1 MVCLPGETP
10 KAETPQAGPQ
20 DDTEGA
26 NHIVYCIVLRDT
38 IISFPTVIQQWQYS
52 ATHTEPLHVAHAG
65 KAEDCAYTWV
75 SLAMR
80 RRRPILASDMRS
92 RSSATGLPASGL
104 PAGLLCTECPLCHK
118 SRIAQLAIC
127 RQFDIIKQGSG
138 EAPE

>member
-1 MVCLPGETP
+1 MPTSWCACQGRHQKRRHHKLGP
-10 KAETPQAGPQ
+10 KMTLKEP
-20 DDTEGA
+20 
-26 NHIVYCIVLRDT
+26 IILYRDT
-38 IISFPTVIQQWQYS
+38 IISFPTVIQQWQYL
-52 ATHTEPLHVAHAG
+52 ATSTEPLRVAHAG

-80 RRRPILASDMRS
+80 RRRPILASDIRS

-104 PAGLLCTECPLCHK
+104 PAGLPCTECPLCQK

-127 RQFDIIKQGSG
+127 RQLDIIKQGSG